1 MITTETS
8 SYRILISAITYYDDG
23 SEHLSFYSVS
33 PGEEAACEGVVR
45 SLISRLFE
53 TPVDEGGTPGSFV
66 SVPTPIT
73 KIECSLEVIEDALIM
88 EFAGP
93 FPDA

>member
-1 MITTETS
+1 MKTTETP
-8 SYRILISAITYYDDG
+8 SYRILISAITYHDDG
-23 SEHLSFYSVS
+23 SEYLSFYSVS
-33 PGEEAACEGVVR
+33 PGEETACEGVVR

-53 TPVDEGGTPGSFV
+53 TPVDEGGTPGGFV
-66 SVPTPIT
+66 PVPTPIT